1 MRLQGCYTL
10 LSLSD
15 SLTHWLTDL
24 HNWRSYTFSTLQ
36 EIIFHVLAAVKWL
49 LKEAGA
55 VSGWTDNN
63 HTHCCTALHYSVL
76 YCTALCCTILYCTV
90 LYCTVLYCTALYCTV
105 LYCTVL
111 YCTVLFSSYLFLF
124 LNFSYI
130 YFHFHLL
137 SFSFTFFSIYPS
149 IHLYSP
155 ILYHTLSPTFY
166 LTLSPTFPTPSPTP
180 FLTGKCEYL
189 GADQLFP
196 LLVGILIHSNIPH
209 MQLVLVRTY
218 CTYQLLF

>member
-90 LYCTVLYCTALYCTV
+90 LYCTVLYCTV
-105 LYCTVL
+105 LNGTSIVL
-111 YCTVLFSSYLFLF
+111 SSYNLSSLRLPTLPSLSSFHSSTTLTYSNTHTDNIQAYNTFFCFITALIHTLALFL
-124 LNFSYI
+124 
-130 YFHFHLL
+130 
-137 SFSFTFFSIYPS
+137 SFI
-149 IHLYSP
+149 
-155 ILYHTLSPTFY
+155 
-166 LTLSPTFPTPSPTP
+166 
-180 FLTGKCEYL
+180 
-189 GADQLFP
+189 
-196 LLVGILIHSNIPH
+196 
-209 MQLVLVRTY
+209 
-218 CTYQLLF
+218 